1 MLSEW
6 GPPAQ
11 IHLTVAPNQEVR
23 QVFTR
28 SHAFSCQNEGGGGRA
43 PFPFIL
49 AEKRKSGPRNSANDR
64 FEAPVR
70 WVSGPTALANPAPPA
85 PDAPMT
91 EDWNPESYARF
102 TDLRLRPALDLLG
115 RVGALPE
122 GTVIDLG
129 CGAGAVAP
137 ALRTRFPDRRIIG
150 LDASPAM
157 LDKARATGAYDRVRQ
172 GDAGSWTPDSPPA
185 LIFSNALLHWL
196 PDHAALFPRLADS
209 LAPGGTLAVQMPR
222 QQMAPSHALM
232 REVAARDF
240 AEHVDTAGWQP
251 QVADPRDY
259 ARLLGP
265 AGPTEI
271 WETEY
276 LQRLDPVGDGHP
288 VRHFTQSTALRPFLE
303 ALPPA
308 DHAAFVAAY
317 EAALAQAYPAEPD
330 GSVLFPFR
338 RLFLIHQRP

>member
-1 MLSEW
+1 
-6 GPPAQ
+6 
-11 IHLTVAPNQEVR
+11 
-23 QVFTR
+23 
-28 SHAFSCQNEGGGGRA
+28 
-43 PFPFIL
+43 
-49 AEKRKSGPRNSANDR
+49 
-64 FEAPVR
+64 
-70 WVSGPTALANPAPPA
+70 
-85 PDAPMT
+85 MT

-102 TDLRLRPALDLLG
+102 TDLRLRPALDLLA

-137 ALRTRFPDRRIIG
+137 ALRTRFPRRQIIG

-157 LDKARATGAYDRVRQ
+157 LDKARATGAYDLVRQ
-172 GDAGSWTPDSPPA
+172 GDAGTWTPDSPPA

-196 PDHAALFPRLADS
+196 PDHAALFPRLAQG
-209 LAPGGTLAVQMPR
+209 LAPDGTLAVQMPR

-232 REVAARDF
+232 REVAAREFPDHFDF
-240 AEHVDTAGWQP
+240 EDWRP

-265 AGPTEI
+265 QGPTDV

-276 LQRLDPVGDGHP
+276 LQRLDPVADGHP
-288 VRHFTQSTALRPFLE
+288 VRHFTQSTALRPFLA
-303 ALPPA
+303 ALPA
-308 DHAAFVAAY
+308 DRHAAFIAAY
-317 EAALAQAYPAEPD
+317 EAALTEAYPAEAD